1 MTKVIAAR
9 METPPLI
16 DWVEYELGGYP
27 EDAVIPDYRGP
38 FPTHVLSVWS
48 GPMSSVLTNVPIP
61 SSAVPQGLRD
71 AGAFEVDFR
80 QSVSEL
86 ARLAQQEEMLPY
98 GWGPDVVGLLNGDM
112 MRGEL
117 PNLQGI
123 APLHG
128 IVSASRQVSPA
139 VIGSVLD
146 NVRTRVLDLALEFEK
161 VAPDAGEP
169 GAKPADQTTI
179 NHITTII
186 YGHDNTV
193 AVQGSAVGQHVTV
206 QAGDL
211 DSLTKALSQLG
222 LRTEDVAELKHAIQ
236 DDEADEDTP
245 KGQQGGAS
253 RSS

>member
-1 MTKVIAAR
+1 M
-9 METPPLI
+9 
-16 DWVEYELGGYP
+16 
-27 EDAVIPDYRGP
+27 
-38 FPTHVLSVWS
+38 
-48 GPMSSVLTNVPIP
+48 
-61 SSAVPQGLRD
+61 
-71 AGAFEVDFR
+71 
-80 QSVSEL
+80 
-86 ARLAQQEEMLPY
+86 
-98 GWGPDVVGLLNGDM
+98 
-112 MRGEL
+112 
-117 PNLQGI
+117 
-123 APLHG
+123 
-128 IVSASRQVSPA
+128 
-139 VIGSVLD
+139 
-146 NVRTRVLDLALEFEK
+146 EFEK

-245 KGQQGGAS
+245 KGQPGGRVKKFLGKVALGGVAAAGKDAVKEGMAMVGELV
-253 RSS
+253 RHYYGIGG